1 VYPPGPP
8 KPDGSSNLFDGLD
21 AAQLLSLEILLSFIS
36 AMNDRLEDG
45 SDDWPEVGQRI
56 GPAPLTIAD
65 RPIVGR
71 ARRSEGA

>member
-1 VYPPGPP
+1 VYPLGPP

-45 SDDWPEVGQRI
+45 SDDWPSV
-56 GPAPLTIAD
+56 
-65 RPIVGR
+65 
-71 ARRSEGA
+71 S